1 MPNGHGGIPYFG
13 APVLLGILTALLIWW
28 YRATGSVIPQVLIYI
43 STALFGWRLA
53 FHLTMWDV
61 MEYGG
66 GYTSEEDMA
75 KAKRKFMAVAI
86 KLIPLS
92 LMLGYWLTQ

>member
-1 MPNGHGGIPYFG
+1 MPNGHGGIPFLG
-13 APVLLGILTALLIWW
+13 APVLLGILTALLVWW

-53 FHLTMWDV
+53 FHITMWDV

-66 GYTSEEDMA
+66 GYTSEEDMT
-75 KAKRKFMAVAI
+75 KAKRRFMGAAI
-86 KLIPLS
+86 TLIPLS
-92 LMLGYWLTQ
+92 LLLGYWLTH